1 MLLSRKGA
9 MIAVKKRIGAALSAL
24 STLLVL
30 LSAFPAAAEDAAAPA
45 AEVSGTA
52 ASDAAGTYTRL
63 DGYDA
68 YLAQYADVPHAAA
81 EFSVR
86 GADAQSFDEGAAH
99 KETIDG
105 REVLVTE
112 ASGRV
117 TWRFTV
123 PETGLY
129 NLSVTYYNIEGNG
142 TDIERTLYLDG
153 KIPFEEV
160 RALTFFRTWR
170 DEGEKRFGK
179 TGNEYR
185 RTQVEERCFTVL
197 PLRADTGY
205 RDDTFAFYLTAGEH
219 TLSLE
224 AVSDRMAIESL
235 RFYHESEIPTYA
247 DWLSAQTAQPVQGD
261 TALRIQ
267 TEDAVRRSA
276 ATLYAVEDRTS
287 PLTEPYA
294 IDRIQLNC
302 IGGDT
307 WRYQG
312 DWIEWT
318 VDVPSDGLYR
328 LMIRAK
334 QSYNSGVAATRTL
347 YVNGAVPY
355 KEAQD
360 LEFVYG
366 NTWQTVAPRDENG
379 ELCYIYLHAGE
390 NTLRLQNTLGEL
402 GSILRGIEESA
413 QELDRL
419 YRRIRM
425 VVGSTPDQNRD
436 YKLESYIPDLNEIVS
451 RQYGRF
457 ETFMDELDALGGG
470 KGEQTTTLEQIHV
483 MLGSFLERPRTIP
496 LRVQTLSD
504 NLSSLSSWILG
515 VSEQPLLLDCIDILP
530 EGAPLTRAEAP
541 WYSRLWNELC
551 AFGYSF
557 VGDYSLI
564 ESADGTQGD
573 TSVTLWLDN
582 SVGRDQ
588 ATIIKHLTESTFTGD
603 GVWLDLK
610 LVDMSVLLRAISAG
624 NGPDVSIFMDQAT
637 PVNYGMRHALY
648 DLSAFDDLD
657 EVLARFSESA
667 VTPFRMGDKLYALP
681 ESQSYP
687 MLFYRKD
694 ILAEL
699 GLSVP
704 QTWQELTDL
713 VAVLQKKY
721 MVISL
726 PTPASTTSGGSTT
739 ALNGIFTSLLF
750 QHGGKVYDDAGKACL
765 LDSRES
771 VEAFIEWSELY
782 TKYKV
787 PVTTNALSYFRTG
800 DAPIVIENFSFAN
813 SLAVGAPEIRGLW
826 DLAPMPGTKQADGT
840 VARSCGTSLTACV
853 IYENAKDPAACWSF
867 LKWWT
872 SADTQTAY
880 GREIEALQGLSG
892 RWLSANIEA
901 KSKIGWNTATKTQ
914 IDAQFS
920 WVRGVPEVAGGY
932 YVGRSIDNAVKAVIN
947 TGVSPRETLLDYVGD
962 IQQEIDY
969 KRKEL
974 RIE

>member
-1 MLLSRKGA
+1 
-9 MIAVKKRIGAALSAL
+9 
-24 STLLVL
+24 
-30 LSAFPAAAEDAAAPA
+30 
-45 AEVSGTA
+45 
-52 ASDAAGTYTRL
+52 
-63 DGYDA
+63 
-68 YLAQYADVPHAAA
+68 
-81 EFSVR
+81 
-86 GADAQSFDEGAAH
+86 
-99 KETIDG
+99 
-105 REVLVTE
+105 
-112 ASGRV
+112 
-117 TWRFTV
+117 
-123 PETGLY
+123 
-129 NLSVTYYNIEGNG
+129 
-142 TDIERTLYLDG
+142 
-153 KIPFEEV
+153 
-160 RALTFFRTWR
+160 
-170 DEGEKRFGK
+170 
-179 TGNEYR
+179 
-185 RTQVEERCFTVL
+185 
-197 PLRADTGY
+197 
-205 RDDTFAFYLTAGEH
+205 
-219 TLSLE
+219 
-224 AVSDRMAIESL
+224 
-235 RFYHESEIPTYA
+235 
-247 DWLSAQTAQPVQGD
+247 
-261 TALRIQ
+261 
-267 TEDAVRRSA
+267 
-276 ATLYAVEDRTS
+276 
-287 PLTEPYA
+287 
-294 IDRIQLNC
+294 
-302 IGGDT
+302 
-307 WRYQG
+307 
-312 DWIEWT
+312 
-318 VDVPSDGLYR
+318 
-328 LMIRAK
+328 
-334 QSYNSGVAATRTL
+334 
-347 YVNGAVPY
+347 
-355 KEAQD
+355 
-360 LEFVYG
+360 
-366 NTWQTVAPRDENG
+366 
-379 ELCYIYLHAGE
+379 
-390 NTLRLQNTLGEL
+390 
-402 GSILRGIEESA
+402 
-413 QELDRL
+413 
-419 YRRIRM
+419 
-425 VVGSTPDQNRD
+425 
-436 YKLESYIPDLNEIVS
+436 
-451 RQYGRF
+451 
-457 ETFMDELDALGGG
+457 
-470 KGEQTTTLEQIHV
+470 
-483 MLGSFLERPRTIP
+483 
-496 LRVQTLSD
+496 
-504 NLSSLSSWILG
+504 
-515 VSEQPLLLDCIDILP
+515 
-530 EGAPLTRAEAP
+530 
-541 WYSRLWNELC
+541 
-551 AFGYSF
+551 
-557 VGDYSLI
+557 
-564 ESADGTQGD
+564 
-573 TSVTLWLDN
+573 
-582 SVGRDQ
+582 
-588 ATIIKHLTESTFTGD
+588 
-603 GVWLDLK
+603 
-610 LVDMSVLLRAISAG
+610 
-624 NGPDVSIFMDQAT
+624 MDQAT

-750 QHGGKVYDDAGKACL
+750 QHGGKVYDDAGKTCL

-840 VARSCGTSLTACV
+840 VDRSCGTSLTACV

-872 SADTQTAY
+872 SADTQIAY

-901 KSKIGWNTATKTQ
+901 KGKIGWNTATKTQ